1 MFFIQRRIYINDVP
15 YTLNNGYPYTSNN
28 GEGIHQIMEDNNI
41 ITNNI
46 NTHTQQKK
54 IYNQKT
60 GLALFCPITSHVK
73 GYPFEVVLENH
84 SINGCILSDQVKN
97 LDYVQRKC
105 SFIEKA
111 SKDEINSVIENIKL
125 MIE

>member
-1 MFFIQRRIYINDVP
+1 MVNSSFVP
-15 YTLNNGYPYTSNN
+15 EKGDLVWLEFNPQAGH
-28 GEGIHQIMEDNNI
+28 E
-41 ITNNI
+41 
-46 NTHTQQKK
+46 QQGHRHAICISQK